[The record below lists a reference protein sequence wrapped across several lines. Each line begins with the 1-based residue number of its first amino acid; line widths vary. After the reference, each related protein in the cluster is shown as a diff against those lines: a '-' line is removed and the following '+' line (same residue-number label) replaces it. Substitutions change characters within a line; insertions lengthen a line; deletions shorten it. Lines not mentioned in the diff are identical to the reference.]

1 MRDLIG
7 SSPSASF
14 QRAGVQ
20 KTEVWTS
27 RTDRKWGTGVSTQG
41 SRGDSSRLE
50 LGGEDPSTPEKEQ
63 DTSPVQPAL
72 QQEAG
77 RSPALRM
84 ESCCEQVALGRL
96 AGPSLQQLPLPLFR
110 EGSFKGMLMI
120 PTKSSVGTRE
130 RRMDLIRMASPFPV
144 WISCKVGLESKI
156 NEVPTLLLQKPGAVK
171 WFSLSGGWGGYTS
184 MFP

>member
-1 MRDLIG
+1 M
-7 SSPSASF
+7 
-14 QRAGVQ
+14 
-20 KTEVWTS
+20 
-27 RTDRKWGTGVSTQG
+27 
-41 SRGDSSRLE
+41 
-50 LGGEDPSTPEKEQ
+50 
-63 DTSPVQPAL
+63 QPAL

-130 RRMDLIRMASPFPV
+130 RRMDLIDPRPAPQGSRVVTEGPPCLRNSRSSLCGDEEECISTHNPDPGRGGSPRNGQATPGRASAC
-144 WISCKVGLESKI
+144 SCALGSPRGQGRGLGVGERAGSPPHTA
-156 NEVPTLLLQKPGAVK
+156 ETFWP
-171 WFSLSGGWGGYTS
+171 SSGEQQ
-184 MFP
+184 

>member
-1 MRDLIG
+1 
-7 SSPSASF
+7 
-14 QRAGVQ
+14 
-20 KTEVWTS
+20 
-27 RTDRKWGTGVSTQG
+27 
-41 SRGDSSRLE
+41 
-50 LGGEDPSTPEKEQ
+50 
-63 DTSPVQPAL
+63 
-72 QQEAG
+72 
-77 RSPALRM
+77 M